1 MLISITLAD
10 YQSHRRTHIPL
21 GQVTAIL
28 GPSGAGKSAVRRAA
42 ELVARNARG
51 TSYVRKGAIR
61 CAVVLTDQG
70 EAGPVAVAIRRT
82 AAGRGDL
89 YRITTQG
96 EAGPEH
102 REYTKL
108 AGQVPD
114 DVAAVLRLGELNFV
128 GQGADPYLV
137 ADTGT
142 GIARALG
149 ELTNVSLVFRAAA
162 EAGRRRKGLDRDA
175 KTAGTRLEAL
185 REQAK
190 GFAGLDEQLAA
201 MDRAE
206 EAAAQLSAG
215 AAKLT
220 RLRDLTGRLAVAE
233 TAAAQARQAVQQ
245 AAPPDLT
252 RLTRALAKLTRLQD
266 LAGALHD
273 AEVDAEQLAVEATLA
288 AEQATRAH
296 AAVHAALVAA
306 GQCPL
311 CGQEVAA

>member
-1 MLISITLAD
+1 MLTSITLAD
-10 YQSHRRTHIPL
+10 YQSHRKTHIPL
-21 GQVTAIL
+21 GRVTVIL

-42 ELVARNARG
+42 ELVAKNASG
-51 TSYVRKGAIR
+51 TSYVRTGASR
-61 CAVVLTDQG
+61 CVVVLTDQG
-70 EAGPVAVAIRRT
+70 QAGPVAVAVKRT

-96 EAGPEH
+96 EGGPEH
-102 REYTKL
+102 QEYTKL
-108 AGQVPD
+108 NKQVPA
-114 DVAAVLRLGELNFV
+114 DVTKILRLGELNFV

-185 REQAK
+185 REQAA
-190 GFAGLDEQLAA
+190 GFAGLEAQLAA

-206 EAAAQLSAG
+206 EAAAQLAAG
-215 AAKLT
+215 AAKLA
-220 RLRDLTGRLAVAE
+220 RLRELAGRLAVAE
-233 TAAAQARQAVQQ
+233 TAVAQARQVAQR

-252 RLTRALAKLTRLQD
+252 RLTRALTRLTRLQE
-266 LAGALHD
+266 LTGALAD
-273 AEVDAEQLAVEATLA
+273 AGVRAEQLAVEAVLA
-288 AEQATRAH
+288 AERADRAH
-296 AAVHAALVAA
+296 VSVHDALVAA

-311 CGQEVAA
+311 CKQRVSA

>member
-1 MLISITLAD
+1 MLASITLAD
-10 YQSHRRTHIPL
+10 YQSHRKTHIPL

-42 ELVARNARG
+42 EMAARNARG
-51 TSYVRKGAIR
+51 TSYVRTGASR
-61 CAVVLTDQG
+61 CVVVLTDQG
-70 EAGPVAVAIRRT
+70 EGGPVAVAIKRT

-96 EAGPEH
+96 EGGPEH
-102 REYTKL
+102 REFTKL
-108 AGQVPD
+108 AGQVPGE
-114 DVAAVLRLGELNFV
+114 VSQILRLGELNFV

-149 ELTNVSLVFRAAA
+149 DLTNVSMVFRAAA

-175 KTAGTRLEAL
+175 KTAGARLEAL

-190 GFAGLDEQLAA
+190 GFAGLDQQLAA
-201 MDRAE
+201 IGQAE

-215 AAKLT
+215 AVKLG
-220 RLRDLTGRLAVAE
+220 RLRELAGRLEAAE
-233 TAAAQARQAVQQ
+233 TAAQLARQAVQR

-266 LAGALHD
+266 LMCDLHQ
-273 AEVDAEQLAVEATLA
+273 AEVDAEHLAIEATLA
-288 AEQATRAH
+288 DERADRAH

-306 GQCPL
+306 GHCPL
-311 CGQEVAA
+311 CGQQVTA